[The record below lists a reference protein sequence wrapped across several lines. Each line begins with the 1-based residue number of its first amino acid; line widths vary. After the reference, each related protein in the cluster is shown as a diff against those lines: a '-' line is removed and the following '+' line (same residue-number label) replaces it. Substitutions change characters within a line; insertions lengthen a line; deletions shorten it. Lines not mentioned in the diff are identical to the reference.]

1 MIRIKG
7 KGALFRVLCVAG
19 LCAFLMIPAAA
30 QTFSDVPDDHWA
42 RDYIEEA
49 ANDGAIKGYANNT
62 FEPDA
67 PLSLAHF
74 TVMMSRSFY
83 KDDYNAELGWIDPN
97 NAVGIEWYTPAEW
110 VAREH
115 GLLNGINIGMTQ
127 QMNRYQMARII
138 YNLLQSKGVEFS
150 RTPVLNALNSIADL
164 DKFPNDT
171 MRNAVACVYSKGI
184 MKGYEDGS
192 FYGDTG
198 STRAEAATIYY
209 RLKHFFTPSTSTT
222 TPAQTTTPSTDYGTL
237 PNKSPSKM
245 TVRDVY
251 TPSKTTG
258 KTFTFQGA
266 KIPIYEGVETLKVS
280 AGEFV
285 WRDGRRIRYTGN
297 RYDAWFGVDVSAYQ
311 NKARSNG
318 TINWKAAKADGVQF
332 AMIRVGL
339 RGTSTGALR
348 EDAYYAKNIE
358 GALAQGIQTGAYIF
372 AQAVNI
378 KEAIEEA
385 DFVIERLRGHKINGP
400 VSYDWEINDSSYRV
414 ANVSKEMATACAV
427 AFCKR
432 VAAAGYTPM
441 FYNSRYV
448 AYMKYDQGALA
459 PYMMWYPQY
468 PSTSTTRPYP
478 NLYYQMDFW
487 QFSES
492 AVVYG
497 IGDRIDSNIWFKPK
511 K

>member
-1 MIRIKG
+1 MKG
-7 KGALFRVLCVAG
+7 KDVLFRVLFTGA
-19 LCAFLMIPAAA
+19 LCACLTLPAAA
-30 QTFSDVPDDHWA
+30 QTFSDVPESHWA
-42 RDYIEEA
+42 YDNIEEA
-49 ANDGAIKGYANNT
+49 AADGAVKGYQNAT
-62 FEPDA
+62 FAPHA

-74 TVMMSRSFY
+74 TVILSRSFY
-83 KDDYNAELGWIDPN
+83 SEDYNNELSWIDPN
-97 NAVGIEWYTPAEW
+97 AKNIEWYTPAEW

-115 GLLNGINIGMTQ
+115 GLLKGIELDMTEPLT
-127 QMNRYQMARII
+127 RYQMAMEI
-138 YNLLQSKGVEFS
+138 YNLLQSKGCEFS
-150 RTPVLNALNSIADL
+150 RDPVRNSLASIADL
-164 DKFPNDT
+164 DTFPNDT
-171 MRNAVACVYSKGI
+171 LRNAVACVYSKGI
-184 MKGYEDGS
+184 LNGYSDGA
-192 FYGDTG
+192 FYGNNVPN
-198 STRAEAATIYY
+198 RAQAAAIYC
-209 RLKHFFTPSTSTT
+209 RLKHFLEDLAIPS
-222 TPAQTTTPSTDYGTL
+222 DYGRL

-245 TVRDVY
+245 TIRDVY
-251 TPSKTTG
+251 TPSQTTG

-266 KIPIYEGVETLKVS
+266 KIPIYSGVQTLRVG
-280 AGEFV
+280 AGDFV
-285 WRDGRRIRYTGN
+285 WRDGRRIRYVGN

-311 NKARSNG
+311 NRARSNG

-348 EDAYYAKNIE
+348 EDPYYARNIE

-372 AQAVNI
+372 AQAINI
-378 KEAIEEA
+378 QEAIEEA
-385 DFVIERLRGHKINGP
+385 DFVIARLRGHKINGP

-414 ANVSKEMATACAV
+414 SNVSKEMATACAV

-468 PSTSTTRPYP
+468 PSTSTARPYP

-492 AVVYG
+492 ATVYG
-497 IGDRIDSNIWFKPK
+497 IGNRIDSNIWFKPK
-511 K
+511 N